1 MCVTFVFGKHKT
13 KKCRLTRISIDVS
26 HAFSPAA
33 GRILW
38 WRTWTPS
45 ETYPHSNTSIKPNL
59 TNRYYSKSAIKT
71 TTRRMTHERGVR
83 WPFGYYKPPGPIRSY
98 GPHHTHTHV
107 LCVLSKWKFGFSR
120 RNVHENRLGRAQ
132 RYGCAVLTT
141 TAMKTTTAS
150 NAAMY
155 KVGRHMAE
163 LRRNPYIFNLIRR

>member
-98 GPHHTHTHV
+98 GPHHTHTHTY
-107 LCVLSKWKFGFSR
+107 CVYCQNGNLGFPGEMCTKIDLEGRNAMAVPFWPQPRWR
-120 RNVHENRLGRAQ
+120 RRPLPTRQCTKLADIWPNCDVTHT
-132 RYGCAVLTT
+132 Y
-141 TAMKTTTAS
+141 
-150 NAAMY
+150 
-155 KVGRHMAE
+155 
-163 LRRNPYIFNLIRR
+163 LI